1 MSKDMFKLYSEN
13 RRTNLRVWLKMR
25 WSIGDR
31 MVNVRYMGEGKNVE
45 NTLEGVTSHKKSIT
59 NVLI

>member
-31 MVNVRYMGEGKNVE
+31 MVNVRYMGEGKMYSRASETV
-45 NTLEGVTSHKKSIT
+45 
-59 NVLI
+59 